1 MEVDERVR
9 RIVTDMH
16 AQALARALQNA
27 VAGAPH
33 WRIEAQAVL
42 DRIAWGVPP
51 DTHEHSQEAA

>member
-1 MEVDERVR
+1 MDVDPRVV
-9 RIVTDMH
+9 RIVTEMH

-33 WRIEAQAVL
+33 WRLEAQAVL

-51 DTHEHSQEAA
+51 DEHDHQEAA